1 MAVPNMAQSND
12 ALLIQV
18 DLGMTPMC
26 TSVPRQ
32 LTRDQMTSFFLES
45 WITNYETL
53 HQAIRPIQSNN
64 PFFIRKD
71 NGEVKTRFLV
81 TPPKKKDI
89 TVFPTQ
95 IAMLQQVSYVGEDGL
110 KINAFREDGKP
121 CYEANHPLTT
131 YGGIFVIVLTV
142 KKKKVLK
149 NIIQEEG
156 RKNPPN
162 RSSKKDMKQ
171 AIQKLISLENYL
183 ENLIIMFFILE
194 PENKKSLLLH
204 VRKIM
209 IKTLNPY

>member
-18 DLGMTPMC
+18 DLGMTPVC

-32 LTRDQMTSFFLES
+32 LTKDQMTSFFLES

-121 CYEANHPLTT
+121 CYE
-131 YGGIFVIVLTV
+131 G
-142 KKKKVLK
+142 
-149 NIIQEEG
+149 
-156 RKNPPN
+156 
-162 RSSKKDMKQ
+162 
-171 AIQKLISLENYL
+171 
-183 ENLIIMFFILE
+183 
-194 PENKKSLLLH
+194 KSPSGH
-204 VRKIM
+204 IWWDICDCADCKE
-209 IKTLNPY
+209 